1 MFSVYLRV
9 PDAQRDSTIA
19 ELWEWNTT
27 GITEEGDAL
36 RAFFEG
42 DVDREALLK
51 SMAAFD
57 PVVAEEADHDWVRE
71 SQDQWEPLEV
81 GQRWFLAPEW
91 RSDATPEGRLR
102 LSIYP
107 GRACGTGRH
116 PATRLCLQ
124 AIEQVLGPQ
133 DRVLDVGT
141 GSGIL
146 AHAALLMGCAQ
157 VMACDIDHEASLVAK
172 ENFERV
178 SVSVPLFTGSLRSVR
193 EGKFTCLV
201 ANLNEA
207 TLSNLSAEFRR
218 VASDDTTVI
227 VAGFRED
234 EVESVSDSLGRPVV
248 DRLEEEDWV
257 CLVMRG
263 PAAPPKPPKPSP
275 FSAGSGHHRP
285 QGAGPSHNYRR

>member
-19 ELWEWNTT
+19 DLWEWNTT
-27 GITEEGDAL
+27 GITEEGEAL
-36 RAFFEG
+36 RAFF
-42 DVDREALLK
+42 DNKVDRDALLK

-57 PVVAEEADHDWVRE
+57 PVVTDEADHDWVRE

-81 GQRWFLAPEW
+81 GQRWFLSPEW
-91 RSDATPEGRLR
+91 RSDATPEGRMR

-124 AIEQVLGPQ
+124 AMEQVIRPE

-146 AHAALLMGCAQ
+146 AHAAMLLGCAQ
-157 VMACDIDHEASLVAK
+157 VIACDIDHEATQVAK

-178 SVSVPLFTGSLRSVR
+178 SIRVPLFTGSLRSVR
-193 EGKFTCLV
+193 EGTFTCLV

-207 TLSNLSAEFRR
+207 TLSNLSGESRR
-218 VASDDTTVI
+218 IAGDDTTLI

-234 EVESVSDSLGRPVV
+234 EVETVSDALGRPVIS
-248 DRLEEEDWV
+248 RLEEDDWV

-263 PAAPPKPPKPSP
+263 PAAPPKPPKPSG
-275 FSAGSGHHRP
+275 FSAGSGHHQRP
-285 QGAGPSHNYRR
+285 STGPSHSYRR